1 MNFSIRNSKV
11 ENVLLVDGITRTGKF
26 FLAKIVSEFKG
37 IEFFQYLQVLEQ
49 VPYIYRLGGM
59 NKDAAIALI
68 KSSVDYGVYNQI
80 VGRNL
85 NHRVL
90 DRSSI
95 YNSINPELYLKRQFE
110 NFETDHILQLM
121 RGDDKKFQFVT
132 HNALANVDILLDA
145 YPRLNMIH
153 IIRNPVDLVYS
164 WYRKNYG
171 KINSPNNLS
180 IDPSIE
186 KNGFA
191 VPWYHDN
198 WDDDYHKMGDVD
210 LIIKSIKT
218 LLDLNAK
225 KVSSLSDLAKSKI
238 FIIKY
243 EDLVLNPLFEMKKLS
258 NFLGVSV
265 NAQIKQVLL
274 REGLPNKDVMSNH
287 NKKSKFI
294 YELASDSSVRI
305 LNSMERDY
313 NESKTYCNLDIV

>member
-1 MNFSIRNSKV
+1 
-11 ENVLLVDGITRTGKF
+11 
-26 FLAKIVSEFKG
+26 
-37 IEFFQYLQVLEQ
+37 
-49 VPYIYRLGGM
+49 
-59 NKDAAIALI
+59 
-68 KSSVDYGVYNQI
+68 
-80 VGRNL
+80 
-85 NHRVL
+85 
-90 DRSSI
+90 
-95 YNSINPELYLKRQFE
+95 
-110 NFETDHILQLM
+110 
-121 RGDDKKFQFVT
+121 
-132 HNALANVDILLDA
+132 
-145 YPRLNMIH
+145 
-153 IIRNPVDLVYS
+153 
-164 WYRKNYG
+164 
-171 KINSPNNLS
+171 
-180 IDPSIE
+180 
-186 KNGFA
+186 
-191 VPWYHDN
+191 VPWYHDS
-198 WDDDYHKMGDVD
+198 WDDDYHEMGDVD

-274 REGLPNKDVMSNH
+274 RECLPNKDVMSNH